1 MARSREGNLHLA
13 VRRSLAVWESVLR
26 AGPQACDC
34 QIQRWFFKYLLLVY
48 LAVPCYNNYTSLRP
62 GRDFHVNHT
71 AAGDCLGDP
80 RLTWALRSCS
90 HPR

>member
-48 LAVPCYNNYTSLRP
+48 
-62 GRDFHVNHT
+62 
-71 AAGDCLGDP
+71 
-80 RLTWALRSCS
+80 
-90 HPR
+90 